1 MAQIVAQKACFCQ
14 KRIFWSGAS
23 RFKLSVMA
31 GTRGACTNDPQ
42 GDQP

>member
-14 KRIFWSGAS
+14 KRIFWRDAPG
-23 RFKLSVMA
+23 FKLSVMA
-31 GTRGACTNDPQ
+31 STRGARTNDQQ